1 MKGHDQG
8 LIALLNHDVEAVAT
22 YQDARA
28 DLKRVSQYLSRN

>member
-28 DLKRVSQYLSRN
+28 DLKRGSRYLSRN

>member
-28 DLKRVSQYLSRN
+28 DLKR